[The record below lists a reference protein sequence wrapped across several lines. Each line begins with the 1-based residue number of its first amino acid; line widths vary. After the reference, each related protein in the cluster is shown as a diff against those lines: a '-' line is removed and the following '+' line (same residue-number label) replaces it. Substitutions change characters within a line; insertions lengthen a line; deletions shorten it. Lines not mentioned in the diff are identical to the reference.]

1 MAFSRRAFIA
11 RSALVFGAGAFAP
24 SAIARAMQQTQGAP
38 PPPTL
43 GAPGPQPPSWQPVF
57 TPMRRNVGYFTGR
70 GGTIGYLIDKGA
82 VVVVDSQ
89 YPDSAKA
96 CLTGLNERS
105 KDRGVDLL
113 INTHHHGDHTQGNI
127 VFKGIAKHVLAHE
140 RAVEL
145 QKQVAAQPGRAG
157 APPLPEQLYADRT
170 FTNTWREQLGDEW
183 ISGKFYGRA
192 HTSGDITVTFE
203 RANVVHMGD
212 LMFNRRHPVVD
223 RPAGASMKNWISVLE
238 AAAKDH
244 NNDTIYIFGHAG
256 NQPAPA
262 TGTGA
267 AGPATPSMFPVTGPR
282 AELMLFRD
290 YLTAL
295 LTYVQA
301 EIKSGKT
308 RDEVVAIR
316 TPLKGFETHGNLNAT
331 ILGNAYDDVTA
342 TT

>member
-1 MAFSRRAFIA
+1 MSLSRRDFLA
-11 RSALVFGAGAFAP
+11 RSAGVIAATSFGQA
-24 SAIARAMQQTQGAP
+24 AIARAMQTQQAQPPAAP
-38 PPPTL
+38 PPQQTPAPWTPT
-43 GAPGPQPPSWQPVF
+43 F
-57 TPMRRNVGYFTGR
+57 TPIRRNVGFYMGR

-89 YPDSAKA
+89 FPDSAKA
-96 CLTGLNERS
+96 CLDGLQERS
-105 KDRGVDLL
+105 KNHGVDLL
-113 INTHHHGDHTQGNI
+113 INTHHHADHTQGNI
-127 VFKGIAKHVLAHE
+127 AFKGVAKRVVAHE

-157 APPLPEQLYADRT
+157 APPPPEQLYADRT
-170 FTNTWREQLGDEW
+170 FKDTWREQLGDEW
-183 ISGKFYGRA
+183 VSGKFYGRA

-238 AAAKDH
+238 AVAKDH

-256 NQPAPA
+256 NQPAPS
-262 TGTGA
+262 
-267 AGPATPSMFPVTGPR
+267 PAPPAMFPVTGPR
-282 AELMLFRD
+282 GELMFFRD

-295 LTYVQA
+295 LGYVQA
-301 EIKSGKT
+301 EIKAGKT
-308 RDEVVAIR
+308 RDEVIAIR
-316 TPLKGFETHGNLNAT
+316 TPLKGFETHGNLTAA

-342 TT
+342 TS

>member
-1 MAFSRRAFIA
+1 MSLSRRDFLA
-11 RSALVFGAGAFAP
+11 RSAGVIAATSFGQT
-24 SAIARAMQQTQGAP
+24 AIARAMQQSQQTATPATPQAP
-38 PPPTL
+38 PAWT
-43 GAPGPQPPSWQPVF
+43 PSF
-57 TPMRRNVGYFTGR
+57 TPIRRNVGFYLGR

-89 YPDSAKA
+89 FPDSAKA
-96 CLTGLNERS
+96 CLDGLNERS
-105 KDRGVDLL
+105 RNHGVDLL

-127 VFKGIAKHVLAHE
+127 VFKGVAKHVVAHE

-170 FTNTWREQLGDEW
+170 FTDTWREQLGDEW
-183 ISGKFYGRA
+183 VSGKFYGRA
-192 HTSGDITVTFE
+192 HTSGDVTVTFE

-223 RPAGASMKNWISVLE
+223 RPAGASMKNWISVIE
-238 AAAKDH
+238 SAVKDH

-262 TGTGA
+262 TGT
-267 AGPATPSMFPVTGPR
+267 FPVTGPR
-282 AELMLFRD
+282 ADVMYFRD

-295 LTYVQA
+295 LAFVQA

-308 RDEVVAIR
+308 RDDVIAIR
-316 TPLKGFETHGNLNAT
+316 TPLKGFEEHGNLTAS
-331 ILGNAYDDVTA
+331 ILGNAYDDVVS
-342 TT
+342 